1 MAWELTSEH
10 RCLIWL
16 VQERV
21 SEVAGMPE
29 AGHLV
34 AMFSELR
41 GSLREVRLTGANDS
55 SYLPAVT

>member
-10 RCLIWL
+10 RCLIRL

-21 SEVAGMPE
+21 PEVAGMPE

-41 GSLREVRLTGANDS
+41 GFLREVGLTGAHDS
-55 SYLPAVT
+55 S